1 MQLSAIDV
9 GEKRPELQQLLSQVD
24 GLNFELLKLADRMD
38 STQLPPIPDIEEVHF
53 AIDKCQ
59 VLMYILYFFIVQ
71 GMYTYMCILLLE
83 FIVNLISCISV
94 LPSDVLH

>member
-1 MQLSAIDV
+1 M

-24 GLNFELLKLADRMD
+24 GLNFELLELVDRMN

-59 VLMYILYFFIVQ
+59 VRTYIY
-71 GMYTYMCILLLE
+71 
-83 FIVNLISCISV
+83 LISEAPTIGSNIRYQFISAYRLKFKLSV
-94 LPSDVLH
+94 LVII